1 MTEGLAFSSPRRETY
16 GNFNSKTDQSKQNPD
31 GYRQM
36 AQNELKFLF
45 TLSSKSE
52 SVLRLVVSQTSK
64 SASARQMIE
73 GVLSQGSSVM
83 MAQVVF
89 PLIHRL
95 TAAKEDETGCSIA
108 TGKINTV

>member
-1 MTEGLAFSSPRRETY
+1 
-16 GNFNSKTDQSKQNPD
+16 
-31 GYRQM
+31 M

>member
-1 MTEGLAFSSPRRETY
+1 M
-16 GNFNSKTDQSKQNPD
+16 
-31 GYRQM
+31 
-36 AQNELKFLF
+36 
-45 TLSSKSE
+45 
-52 SVLRLVVSQTSK
+52 SQTSK

-108 TGKINTV
+108 TGKNTTVWIKNVATVLKSG